1 MKHWVVVLLALV
13 LPVVGALSQNA
24 LLLAGT
30 VVNGVDGNVLPLC
43 RVQLLQGKTNVAEAY
58 SDYAGNYKMKNVPPG
73 SYTFLVTQFGD
84 TLMRYHGLQLERDT
98 WVRSVV
104 MPPTDD
110 GNDMPPQLVD
120 GTIRNLKPVLIY
132 SRRYSLLAKMGLLIT
147 DPDDERLWN
156 LSGQMDPVGNPDI
169 SFWFSRY
176 RLFYKLK
183 AMGYNITSPFDL
195 IYPEVYHPASDS
207 NTVDYKIWILGIK
220 F

>member
-1 MKHWVVVLLALV
+1 MKYWVIILLALAMP
-13 LPVVGALSQNA
+13 LTETLAQDTLHVV
-24 LLLAGT
+24 GT
-30 VVNGVDGNVLPLC
+30 VVNGADGNVLPLC
-43 RVQLLQGKTNVAEAY
+43 RVQLLQGKTSVAEAY

-84 TLMRYHGLQLERDT
+84 TLMRYYGLHLERDT

-104 MPPTDD
+104 MPPADD
-110 GNDMPPQLVD
+110 GNDTPPPLID
-120 GTIRNLKPVLIY
+120 GKIRYLKPVLIY
-132 SRRYSLLAKMGLLIT
+132 SHRHSLLAKMGLLIT

-176 RLFYKLK
+176 KLFFKLRK
-183 AMGYNITSPFDL
+183 MGYNITSPFEL
-195 IYPEVYHPASDS
+195 IHPEIYHPASDS
-207 NTVDYKIWILGIK
+207 TAADYNIWFLGIK